1 MSVQCLR
8 AIGGAG
14 TGKTAMMKGIA
25 EKALERPET
34 GGNPF
39 SLGFSS
45 FTRAAR
51 TEAAMRCGA
60 AWGIPPEELMREGWF
75 RTAHSVCYRQLGV
88 SRGEIIGGSKEDTK
102 WVSEA
107 IGSDVAFSLDEDE
120 GGIGVYTGD
129 AVAAAALNYWS
140 LARNV
145 CRPLREIV
153 EADQDPEAPSAD
165 EVIKRIEMFEQAK
178 RLDARCDFTDLLARF
193 VGLKFDPELGP
204 IEVAPEGRVPD
215 EVVGWIF
222 DEAQDASR
230 LLDLACR
237 RLVTGDSCKWAWLV
251 GDPFQ
256 CQPTGTP
263 VLTTKGYKPI
273 EALDPATDCLIAFNR
288 KEGKFYGHNKQIP
301 FQSASREIDSGEL
314 VEITLADGSVQ
325 VSTDNHKWLCRTLR
339 GDWYATYLM
348 RKGDRWRVGTVQM
361 FQKWSEK
368 ASAKSKE
375 KNGEFR
381 FGMRM
386 NQEAADE
393 GWILRVFKTDREAR
407 MHEQIVSFRFGVPQ
421 VTFRPP
427 CGCKNNLD
435 QQFIDSV
442 FDGVGELHGKAA
454 ACLEWHGL
462 SPLFPYRKKADRK
475 KNGLHA
481 SRFTEAC
488 NLLPHITLLPRVR
501 ESAFDGL
508 RKGRRTGVYRTEEA
522 EQLRRMKSRVEWIP
536 VVSVKRMPA
545 GERVVVHSLN
555 VDKHHTYI
563 TKDRYI
569 TGNCIYGWSGA
580 SAANF
585 MAWET
590 VKQHI
595 MPKSW
600 RCAPP
605 IMELAERCLQRLPD
619 YWDRGIAPADHDGE
633 VVESDNFEDDLNDLR
648 PDEDTLVIARTNRNV
663 AKIKAILDDI
673 GVPCRYVKAK
683 EGSLNR
689 DRGMAGLWGLQ
700 HGEAISGEA
709 WGHIVEM
716 LPSKTVDGREWLV
729 RGSKS
734 QWKKGLSE
742 RYDRIYPEDLPELG
756 ATEHLREAIANG
768 SWSGLPDGGTKWVR
782 AAKEWG
788 VEAVS
793 DPKIRIGTVHS
804 SKGMEA
810 SKVVL
815 LTTQG
820 YRTRMAEESDEA
832 KFAEERRIEYVAC
845 TRAKHK
851 LIVAHDPR
859 AKYRME
865 LPL

>member
-51 TEAAMRCGA
+51 TEAAMRCGT
-60 AWGIPPEELMREGWF
+60 AWGVPPEELMREGWF

-88 SRGEIIGGSKEDTK
+88 SRGEIIGGGKEDTK

-178 RLDARCDFTDLLARF
+178 RLDARCDFTDLLSRF
-193 VGLKFDPELGP
+193 VGLKFDPEVGP
-204 IEVAPEGRVPD
+204 IQVAPEGAVPD

-237 RLVTGDSCKWAWLV
+237 RLVTGEACKWAWLV
-251 GDPFQ
+251 GDPYQ
-256 CQPTGTP
+256 
-263 VLTTKGYKPI
+263 VLFSW
-273 EALDPATDCLIAFNR
+273 A
-288 KEGKFYGHNKQIP
+288 
-301 FQSASREIDSGEL
+301 
-314 VEITLADGSVQ
+314 
-325 VSTDNHKWLCRTLR
+325 
-339 GDWYATYLM
+339 
-348 RKGDRWRVGTVQM
+348 
-361 FQKWSEK
+361 
-368 ASAKSKE
+368 
-375 KNGEFR
+375 
-381 FGMRM
+381 
-386 NQEAADE
+386 
-393 GWILRVFKTDREAR
+393 
-407 MHEQIVSFRFGVPQ
+407 
-421 VTFRPP
+421 
-427 CGCKNNLD
+427 
-435 QQFIDSV
+435 
-442 FDGVGELHGKAA
+442 
-454 ACLEWHGL
+454 
-462 SPLFPYRKKADRK
+462 
-475 KNGLHA
+475 
-481 SRFTEAC
+481 
-488 NLLPHITLLPRVR
+488 
-501 ESAFDGL
+501 
-508 RKGRRTGVYRTEEA
+508 
-522 EQLRRMKSRVEWIP
+522 
-536 VVSVKRMPA
+536 
-545 GERVVVHSLN
+545 
-555 VDKHHTYI
+555 
-563 TKDRYI
+563 
-569 TGNCIYGWSGA
+569 GA
-580 SAANF
+580 SADHF
-585 MAWET
+585 MGWET
-590 VKQHI
+590 TKQHI

-600 RCAPP
+600 RCPAP
-605 IMELAERCLQRLPD
+605 IMELAERCLQRLPN

-633 VVESDNFEDDLNDLR
+633 VIESDNFEDDLNDLR

-742 RYDRIYPEDLPELG
+742 RYDRIYPEDLSELG
-756 ATEHLREAIANG
+756 ATEHLRQAIASG
-768 SWSGLPDGGTKWVR
+768 AWSGLPDGGTKWVR

-788 VEAVS
+788 VAAVS

-804 SKGMEA
+804 AKGMEA

-815 LTTQG
+815 LTTQNQ
-820 YRTRMAEESDEA
+820 RTRTAEENDEA
-832 KFAEERRIEYVAC
+832 KFAEERRVEYVAC